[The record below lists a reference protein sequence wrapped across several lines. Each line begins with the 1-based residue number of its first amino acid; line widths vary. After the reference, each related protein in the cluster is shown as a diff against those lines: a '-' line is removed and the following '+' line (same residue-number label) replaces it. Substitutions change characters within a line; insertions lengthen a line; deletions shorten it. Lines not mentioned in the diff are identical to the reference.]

1 MSKLDCLHGG
11 PASVGVARIDYVW
24 IINEL
29 QQWKRLY
36 QLRHHAVVTN
46 NHCVHRKATV
56 EEGDQ
61 KYRHGKEIRRK
72 KHGQV
77 QLEEDGNGSMRQ
89 LDGDE

>member
-1 MSKLDCLHGG
+1 MASYEMSKLDCLHGG

-29 QQWKRLY
+29 Q
-36 QLRHHAVVTN
+36 LRHHAVVTN
-46 NHCVHRKATV
+46 NHCVHRKATA

-61 KYRHGKEIRRK
+61 KNGHGKEVRRK
-72 KHGQV
+72 KRGQV
-77 QLEEDGNGSMRQ
+77 QLEEDGNCSMRQ